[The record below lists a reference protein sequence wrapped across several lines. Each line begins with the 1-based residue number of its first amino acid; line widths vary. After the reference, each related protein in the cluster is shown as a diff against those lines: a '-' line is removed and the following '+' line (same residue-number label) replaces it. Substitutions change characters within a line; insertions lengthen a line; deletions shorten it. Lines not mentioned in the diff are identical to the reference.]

1 MQRLLVPVQR
11 FSKGF
16 KDISL
21 SFKRHPITNDILSLK
36 NEDAIKRSV
45 QNLVRIKLGE
55 VFFDDDLGTR
65 ITGSLFELATS
76 DYVDPIISEIETS
89 ITNNE
94 PRVRLTNV
102 IVDSMPD
109 ENALDVTVAYDIIG
123 LASPS
128 QTVNFIFCL
137 LYTSPSPR
145 DKRQSRMPSSA

>member
-1 MQRLLVPVQR
+1 MPVQR

-65 ITGSLFELATS
+65 LTGSLFELATS

-128 QTVNFIFCL
+128 QTVNFIL
-137 LYTSPSPR
+137 EPTR
-145 DKRQSRMPSSA
+145 I

>member
-16 KDISL
+16 QDISL

-128 QTVNFIFCL
+128 QTVNFIL
-137 LYTSPSPR
+137 EPTR
-145 DKRQSRMPSSA
+145 I